1 MMDLLKLKF
10 LRPIAPY
17 ATLLL
22 RVALGV
28 IMMNHGWSK
37 FSGGAAGVSGFFG
50 GLGIPVPAVAAWIV
64 IIVELVG
71 GLCIVLGIVP
81 RLWSLLFVIVMVVAI
96 VLAKLPKA
104 EGFLGGFELEF
115 AILFM
120 ALYIALKGGGSPAV
134 GPMLGVSDDDD
145 A

>member
-1 MMDLLKLKF
+1 MDLLKLRF
-10 LRPIAPY
+10 LKPIAPY
-17 ATLLL
+17 ASLIL
-22 RVALGV
+22 RIGLGA
-28 IMMNHGWSK
+28 IMINHGWQK
-37 FSGGAAGVSGFFG
+37 ISGGAAGVAGFFG
-50 GLGIPVPAVAAWIV
+50 SLGIPMPMVMAWIV

-71 GLCIVLGIVP
+71 GICIVLGIVP

-145 A
+145 